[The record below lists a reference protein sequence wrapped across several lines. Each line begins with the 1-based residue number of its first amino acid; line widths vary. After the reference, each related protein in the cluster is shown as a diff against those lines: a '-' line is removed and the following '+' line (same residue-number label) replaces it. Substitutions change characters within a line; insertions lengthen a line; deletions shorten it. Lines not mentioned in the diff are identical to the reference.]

1 VVTAPAHQRTPG
13 NEVNWRSIVRR
24 RSEITRIRYEEVSTL
39 SGEPRRAPRI
49 ARALTLLIDEIN
61 ATPPAMPGD
70 TRPITYQLTPRP
82 GI

>member
-1 VVTAPAHQRTPG
+1 MYTDLAIEKTNV
-13 NEVNWRSIVRR
+13 RS
-24 RSEITRIRYEEVSTL
+24 
-39 SGEPRRAPRI
+39 
-49 ARALTLLIDEIN
+49 DEIN